1 MGPIMVEKD
10 YSWKHD
16 IMTSILNSC
25 ETGMVPNIQ
34 IPQSNVIPVKPPK
47 TKDELLVTYQSRV
60 GKKLA
65 V

>member
-1 MGPIMVEKD
+1 MVEKD
-10 YSWKHD
+10 YSWMHD
-16 IMTSILNSC
+16 IMTSILISY
-25 ETGMVPNIQ
+25 ETEMVPNVQ